1 MTFGIETQE
10 ECFKSPENLSMKKKS
25 QFRILKVIAAN
36 IIVLLIIVISA
47 LFFLEQYTE
56 RIARSVLNNE
66 FIKLELS
73 RVYDVDFDKVSFQIL
88 SGRI

>member
-1 MTFGIETQE
+1 
-10 ECFKSPENLSMKKKS
+10 MKKKS